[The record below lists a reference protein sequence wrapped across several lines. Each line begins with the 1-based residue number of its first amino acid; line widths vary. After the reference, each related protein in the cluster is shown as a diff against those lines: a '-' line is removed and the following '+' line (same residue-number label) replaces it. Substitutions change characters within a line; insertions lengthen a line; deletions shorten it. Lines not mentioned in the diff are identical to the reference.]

1 MCVMFWGEVAWC
13 PCASKNMIVLTI
25 GVNIACFSEVLCCDT
40 SVTELMFSSCLRLI
54 SGNSMA
60 FSQQGF
66 VEKCLS
72 SYDIPEDV

>member
-1 MCVMFWGEVAWC
+1 MCVMFWRKVAWC
-13 PCASKNMIVLTI
+13 PCASKNIIDLTI

-40 SVTELMFSSCLRLI
+40 SVTELMFASCLSLI

-60 FSQQGF
+60 FLQQGF

>member
-1 MCVMFWGEVAWC
+1 MCVMFWGKVAWC
-13 PCASKNMIVLTI
+13 PCASKNIKDLTI
-25 GVNIACFSEVLCCDT
+25 GVNIACIRELLCRET
-40 SVTELMFSSCLRLI
+40 SITELMFSSCLSLI

-60 FSQQGF
+60 FLQQGF